1 MKSDLAS
8 VVEDDPAEVVASADG
23 ASPPAVATLLP
34 DEQVTERFLFFPF
47 IALGLVTQQL
57 CSMGIFLAFFL
68 LLLTVVDNRVACCD
82 GCS

>member
-34 DEQVTERFLFFPF
+34 DEQLKADGCQAAESSSKLADFL
-47 IALGLVTQQL
+47 LL
-57 CSMGIFLAFFL
+57 CSMDGEALFYYAF
-68 LLLTVVDNRVACCD
+68 
-82 GCS
+82 